1 MATGNVAAGWRRR
14 QLATKMPTP
23 RERRQTAE
31 MQASDVYGMLDG
43 DGSWSELH
51 RRVIYTRARDR
62 EGRKPEPATHAWREP
77 SEVRCMRA
85 CPRGDA
91 NGWRWLRRWHL
102 SWGRPPCPR
111 AGRPRRATDKERAA
125 IIHPGAAADR
135 TTTPPTRPYLGAC
148 TSARVA
154 RPFRHSVSASVLLLL
169 LRVAW
174 HPSRGLRTAFVV

>member
-91 NGWRWLRRWHL
+91 NGWRWLRTRNA
-102 SWGRPPCPR
+102 RPSFILGLLLIEPPR
-111 AGRPRRATDKERAA
+111 RPRDPISE
-125 IIHPGAAADR
+125 P
-135 TTTPPTRPYLGAC
+135 
-148 TSARVA
+148 
-154 RPFRHSVSASVLLLL
+154 RPFRHSISASVLLL